1 MTQIRSFHPLT
12 DHLSDPWLLLD
23 GKGLL
28 LDCNRACRDLL
39 EIPEKEGLTGTSFS
53 SFLDAAGKEQFRLFL
68 TEMPKSSEPD
78 QIILNIQVNGA
89 TLPARVVAAVHPLQ
103 DPQGNGISCLI
114 QPVSPAG
121 VDLQRWEPGLESEDL
136 QWLSE
141 QGRLLMWLTQGEEI
155 LKFAGRQL
163 EQKIGSCVVLTLSVT
178 HSGELLLE
186 GIHGLDGGLL
196 SRVWNLAGGN
206 LIGKTFK
213 RDERFQDEYD
223 KRRLFEH
230 PAGFADFAAS
240 FVPKPIS
247 RKIAELVG
255 IERVY
260 TIGLEGNQRTMG
272 NFHIFTLDP
281 DLQIRPELVESFSYQ
296 TALALEK
303 AQFAGDLQD
312 TEQRFRMLFEYAP
325 DAYYIS
331 DLKGTFIDGN
341 EAAEEITGYSSEE
354 LIGKNFLEIGLLPK
368 YQLPRVM
375 KALGRNIAGKS
386 TGPEEYILL
395 RKDGREVEVEISTHP
410 VSINEKTL
418 VLGIARDISLRKQT
432 EEKLVQ
438 AQETI
443 TRVLESIDAHIYVAD
458 LKTHTILYM
467 NQRMIEDFGGDFTG
481 QTCYEVFR
489 EECSPCDHC
498 TNEDLLDGKGEPGEV
513 VAWEGHNHLLD
524 RWFRNYDRAI
534 YWSDQRLVRLEIAV
548 DITESKQAALALELN
563 EERYRRLF
571 ESAKDAMMT
580 LVPPDWHYAS
590 ANPALME
597 LFRLENEEQF
607 IGLKPWELSP
617 ERQPDGGDSQQLAE
631 ERIQIA
637 LDQGS
642 HFFEWQHR
650 RIDGKLF
657 PATVLLTRVDTEQET
672 FLQATVR
679 DITNRVEAERIMQQQ
694 MEDLALI
701 NKLNVAANE
710 GKSLQEIVVLLQQE
724 AKRVFKCSNLLVY
737 FLSDDRQTLTID
749 LTTYD
754 RSVLEKVKSHL
765 GFSIPGEVEIP
776 VRQDGLFWQ
785 LIHQDKPQSISEPD
799 KIAEMVYEPFR
810 MELLSSADQAGAEE
824 KLSSAQ
830 HWLDIGS
837 VLTIPLKLKGRTIGL
852 ISLTGAETFP
862 EQVGWRFRAIAEQ
875 VSGIIERTRA
885 EQERQR
891 NLQELQLINETFV
904 EGTRLDDI
912 DQISQLLADK
922 IHQANPGSYVMISL
936 YDPEYEAIR
945 VRAITGVGKMIA
957 RVADLLGKHPTDLLI
972 KINQHQLD
980 PDLEELFTSG
990 RIQELPEGLYS
1001 LTRGV
1006 IPRAICRTVERVL
1019 GIDRTYIAGLSLGE
1033 KSSGGITVFVKEGQE
1048 IRHPAAIETI
1058 SNHFAAVFERRQIM
1072 EEIEQRT
1079 TQLEALRAVGMDI
1092 VRELNLD
1099 DLLISIA
1106 EKAASMINAND
1117 SGFSIYNPDV
1127 DALEFQAFTGK
1138 EEVLPEN
1145 TTLMKTEGLAG
1156 KVWEKEK
1163 TIIVDHYASWEGRSE
1178 EWAQAYGDYS
1188 VIGVP
1193 VRWGHEF
1200 LGVLELALEPGRQF
1214 TQREIDSLEL
1224 FANQAAIAIQ
1234 NARLFTGE
1242 HHRRQEAETLRE
1254 VGMIINSMMDRSQVL
1269 NSILEQLHRVL
1280 PFDSASIQLMDGASV
1295 VVEAVAGCLDP
1306 KAVLGRRFPVSE
1318 DRLVNIILDQ
1328 GQAEV
1333 VDDVRESE
1341 DWIEF
1346 GDTLYVRSWIGVPL
1360 QFRGENIGLM
1370 TVDHHQVGQY
1380 SRGDAQL
1387 AMNFANQAAIAIENA
1402 RLLEK
1407 AQKQQ
1412 REAETLR
1419 DVGMLI
1425 SKTMDRSSVINMI
1438 LDQLQY
1444 VLEYSNASIQLLDND
1459 HLVIEAVRGADSP
1472 EELLGSSVP
1481 VDEKSVIRS
1490 MLMDVEAAV
1499 IDDLQQL
1506 EKWSSYPGSEN
1517 IHAWLGV
1524 PLEIQNKC
1532 IGILTVEHQQIARY
1546 DEHDAEL
1553 VSAFAA
1559 QAAIALENSRLFE
1572 EAQRRMY
1579 RIESLRE
1586 IDQAISGSLD
1596 LQTTLE
1602 VLIGQL
1608 INTLEVD
1615 AAAVLLYKPGL
1626 QTLDY
1631 VSGRGFRTDFL
1642 QYTSLQIGEG
1652 LAGRAALQRKMIHVP
1667 DLSAQETSLQNSPR
1681 LEQESFVTYLA
1692 EPLIAKGEIVGVL
1705 EVFHRSLLKPDHEW
1719 IDFLDALASQ
1729 AAIAIDRLN
1738 LYNDLERS
1746 NVELIQ
1752 AYDATIEGWAKAV
1765 ELRDGETEGHSRR
1778 VVQMT
1783 LQLARRLGITGESLA
1798 DIRRGTLLHDIGK
1811 MAVPDSILLKPGDL
1825 SEEDWKVMKQHPAL
1839 AYEML
1844 SGIEYL
1850 RRALDIPYCH
1860 HERWDGSGYP
1870 RGVSGEEIPLSAR
1883 IFAVVDVWDALLSDR
1898 PYRGAWSEEEV
1909 LAYIKDQSGKH
1920 FDPDVVKEFFQLIE
1934 SK

>member
-1 MTQIRSFHPLT
+1 
-12 DHLSDPWLLLD
+12 
-23 GKGLL
+23 
-28 LDCNRACRDLL
+28 
-39 EIPEKEGLTGTSFS
+39 
-53 SFLDAAGKEQFRLFL
+53 
-68 TEMPKSSEPD
+68 
-78 QIILNIQVNGA
+78 
-89 TLPARVVAAVHPLQ
+89 
-103 DPQGNGISCLI
+103 
-114 QPVSPAG
+114 
-121 VDLQRWEPGLESEDL
+121 
-136 QWLSE
+136 
-141 QGRLLMWLTQGEEI
+141 
-155 LKFAGRQL
+155 
-163 EQKIGSCVVLTLSVT
+163 
-178 HSGELLLE
+178 
-186 GIHGLDGGLL
+186 
-196 SRVWNLAGGN
+196 
-206 LIGKTFK
+206 
-213 RDERFQDEYD
+213 
-223 KRRLFEH
+223 
-230 PAGFADFAAS
+230 
-240 FVPKPIS
+240 
-247 RKIAELVG
+247 
-255 IERVY
+255 
-260 TIGLEGNQRTMG
+260 
-272 NFHIFTLDP
+272 
-281 DLQIRPELVESFSYQ
+281 
-296 TALALEK
+296 
-303 AQFAGDLQD
+303 
-312 TEQRFRMLFEYAP
+312 
-325 DAYYIS
+325 
-331 DLKGTFIDGN
+331 
-341 EAAEEITGYSSEE
+341 
-354 LIGKNFLEIGLLPK
+354 
-368 YQLPRVM
+368 
-375 KALGRNIAGKS
+375 
-386 TGPEEYILL
+386 
-395 RKDGREVEVEISTHP
+395 
-410 VSINEKTL
+410 
-418 VLGIARDISLRKQT
+418 
-432 EEKLVQ
+432 
-438 AQETI
+438 
-443 TRVLESIDAHIYVAD
+443 
-458 LKTHTILYM
+458 
-467 NQRMIEDFGGDFTG
+467 
-481 QTCYEVFR
+481 
-489 EECSPCDHC
+489 
-498 TNEDLLDGKGEPGEV
+498 
-513 VAWEGHNHLLD
+513 
-524 RWFRNYDRAI
+524 
-534 YWSDQRLVRLEIAV
+534 
-548 DITESKQAALALELN
+548 
-563 EERYRRLF
+563 
-571 ESAKDAMMT
+571 
-580 LVPPDWHYAS
+580 
-590 ANPALME
+590 
-597 LFRLENEEQF
+597 
-607 IGLKPWELSP
+607 
-617 ERQPDGGDSQQLAE
+617 
-631 ERIQIA
+631 
-637 LDQGS
+637 
-642 HFFEWQHR
+642 
-650 RIDGKLF
+650 
-657 PATVLLTRVDTEQET
+657 
-672 FLQATVR
+672 
-679 DITNRVEAERIMQQQ
+679 
-694 MEDLALI
+694 
-701 NKLNVAANE
+701 
-710 GKSLQEIVVLLQQE
+710 
-724 AKRVFKCSNLLVY
+724 
-737 FLSDDRQTLTID
+737 
-749 LTTYD
+749 
-754 RSVLEKVKSHL
+754 
-765 GFSIPGEVEIP
+765 VEIP
-776 VRQDGLFWQ
+776 VRPESFFWQ
-785 LIHQDKPQSISEPD
+785 LIQQDTPQIISDPD
-799 KIAEMVYEPFR
+799 KIAKMVFEPFR
-810 MELLSSADQAGAEE
+810 MVLLSSVDQAGAEE
-824 KLSSAQ
+824 KLSSAP
-830 HWLDIGS
+830 HWLEMGS
-837 VLTIPLKLKGRTIGL
+837 VITIPLKLKGRTVGL
-852 ISLTGAETFP
+852 ISLIGAETFP
-862 EQVGWRFRAIAEQ
+862 EEVGRRFGAIAEQ

-904 EGTRLDDI
+904 EGTRLDDT

-957 RVADLLGKHPTDLLI
+957 RVADLLGKHPTEILI
-972 KINQHQLD
+972 NINQHQLD

-990 RIQELPEGLYS
+990 RINEVPEGLYS

-1006 IPRAICRTVERVL
+1006 IPRPICRTVERVL
-1019 GIDRTYIAGLSLGE
+1019 GIDRTYIAGLSLGK

-1048 IRHPAAIETI
+1048 IRYPAAIETI
-1058 SNHFAAVFERRQIM
+1058 ANHFAAVFERRQIR

-1079 TQLEALRAVGMDI
+1079 TQLEALRAVEMDI

-1099 DLLISIA
+1099 DLLVSIA

-1138 EEVLPEN
+1138 EDVLPEN
-1145 TTLMKTEGLAG
+1145 TTLKKAEGLAG
-1156 KVWEKEK
+1156 KVWEKEE

-1178 EWAQAYGDYS
+1178 EWAQTSGDYS

-1280 PFDSASIQLMDGASV
+1280 PFDSASIQLIDGESI

-1306 KAVLGRRFPVSE
+1306 KAVLGRRFLVSE
-1318 DRLVNIILDQ
+1318 DRLVKSILDH
-1328 GQAEV
+1328 GQAQV

-1346 GDTLYVRSWIGVPL
+1346 GDTLYVRSWIGMPL
-1360 QFRGENIGLM
+1360 QFRGEIIGLM
-1370 TVDHHQVGQY
+1370 TLDHHRVGQY
-1380 SRGDAQL
+1380 SSGDAQL

-1425 SKTMDRSSVINMI
+1425 NKSMDRSSVMNMI

-1444 VLEYSNASIQLLDND
+1444 VLEYSNATIQLLHDD
-1459 HLVIEAVRGADSP
+1459 HLVIEAVRGADSSK
-1472 EELLGSSVP
+1472 ELLGASIRVG
-1481 VDEKSVIRS
+1481 EHKIIRS
-1490 MLMDVEAAV
+1490 MLMDVEAVV
-1499 IDDLQQL
+1499 IEDLQQIKEWL
-1506 EKWSSYPGSEN
+1506 HYPGSEN

-1524 PLEIQNKC
+1524 PLEIQNQR
-1532 IGILTVEHQQIARY
+1532 IGILTVDHQQIGRY

-1596 LQTTLE
+1596 LQTTLD

-1615 AAAVLLYKPGL
+1615 AAAVLLFKPGL

-1765 ELRDGETEGHSRR
+1765 ELRDGETEVHSRR

-1783 LQLARRLGITGESLA
+1783 LQLARRLGITGERLA
-1798 DIRRGTLLHDIGK
+1798 DIRRGALLHDIGK
-1811 MAVPDSILLKPGDL
+1811 MAVPDSILLKPGEL
-1825 SEEDWKVMKQHPAL
+1825 SEEDWKVMKKHPVL

-1898 PYRGAWSEEEV
+1898 PYRTAWSEEKA

-1934 SK
+1934 RR